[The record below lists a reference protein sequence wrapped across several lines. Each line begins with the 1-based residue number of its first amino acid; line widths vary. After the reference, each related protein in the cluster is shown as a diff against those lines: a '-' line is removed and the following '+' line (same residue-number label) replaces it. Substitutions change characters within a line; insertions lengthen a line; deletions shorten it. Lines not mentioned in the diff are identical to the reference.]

1 MAQSDLRN
9 ANLALASANLVL
21 GGMQTQMTA
30 LNVKIDAM
38 QSQIDAVTA
47 KFTAGQKSLSTVN
60 AKLKKI
66 CAIKPKPKGC

>member
-1 MAQSDLRN
+1 
-9 ANLALASANLVL
+9 
-21 GGMQTQMTA
+21 MTA